1 MVEIRNTSAKV
12 LWDAVEESK
21 RNSEISGYI
30 LQYTSSDTKV
40 TNSKSVNSPTT
51 FEVKN
56 KVRAQHFYDITKL
69 CIFVVIRLNNFVFN
83 PEKKQRS
90 TSKV

>member
-1 MVEIRNTSAKV
+1 MTEIKNTSAMV
-12 LWDAVEESK
+12 LWEAVEDSK

-51 FEVKN
+51 FEVQI
-56 KVRAQHFYDITKL
+56 R
-69 CIFVVIRLNNFVFN
+69 FVYNTSREWLSGVFCHN
-83 PEKKQRS
+83 
-90 TSKV
+90 

>member
-1 MVEIRNTSAKV
+1 MTEIKNTSAMV
-12 LWDAVEESK
+12 LWEAVEDSK

-51 FEVKN
+51 FEVQIRFVYN
-56 KVRAQHFYDITKL
+56 TSRAWFSG
-69 CIFVVIRLNNFVFN
+69 VFCHN
-83 PEKKQRS
+83 
-90 TSKV
+90 